1 MRLIDGDELI
11 KWIEDRYEITWE
23 DDTYEGGI
31 KDACSDMLEKIDNMP
46 TIEPERT
53 GKWIYEPAYD
63 WHRCGACKKVYS
75 NVLMEHFNECQYQ
88 PRFNYCPNCGAR
100 MES

>member
-31 KDACSDMLEKIDNMP
+31 KDA
-46 TIEPERT
+46 
-53 GKWIYEPAYD
+53 WIYEPAYD